1 MTTFSISNWKALCTE
16 TKELHSLCNCNAC
29 YNIFPSLQQT
39 YPGKPVY
46 EPKVIVNI
54 PSLAQER
61 DVARQVLA
69 ELNPIWESRYA
80 HSFAESIPRLVPECD
95 LVNKKPKAEKHED
108 DRRRKRKIV
117 SNINNQL
124 AQNATMTVLAEAES
138 LASYGR
144 KRLALSYQK
153 PSTPQPSKSH
163 SPREDNMSWDI
174 NTAMRELQN
183 FPPNTKI
190 NWSAMARQ
198 YNIPHTNAGRS

>member
-1 MTTFSISNWKALCTE
+1 MTTFSISNWKTLCTE

-108 DRRRKRKIV
+108 DRKRK
-117 SNINNQL
+117 
-124 AQNATMTVLAEAES
+124 
-138 LASYGR
+138 
-144 KRLALSYQK
+144 
-153 PSTPQPSKSH
+153 
-163 SPREDNMSWDI
+163 
-174 NTAMRELQN
+174 
-183 FPPNTKI
+183 
-190 NWSAMARQ
+190 
-198 YNIPHTNAGRS
+198 